1 MISYQHLD
9 QLKQLYLLKAT
20 GTEFVDAIA
29 IETSAV
35 DENVSLP
42 KEINALHKLISGCY
56 LCDLSKSR
64 REVQTFFGEA
74 NSKLMIISDYPTLA
88 EDNEGAYAG
97 KSGEMLKDMIEKVL
111 GISTNDVYFTH
122 VVKCMPA
129 SSQFPDESE
138 CKSCQ
143 PFWQQQIE
151 NISPKLIVALGSFSY
166 NVLTQENGNFEKDRG
181 IMLPFLST
189 QLVAIEHPKVL
200 IRNPKLKTLAMQ
212 ELLQIKSF
220 LCEQ

>member
-20 GTEFVDAIA
+20 GTEFVDAIS
-29 IETSAV
+29 IEASAV
-35 DENVSLP
+35 DENISLP
-42 KEINALHKLISGCY
+42 KDLNALHKLISGCY

-74 NSKLMIISDYPTLA
+74 NSKLMIVSDFPTLA

-97 KSGEMLKDMIEKVL
+97 KSGEMLRDMIEKVL
-111 GISTNDVYFTH
+111 ETSVNDVYFTH

-129 SSQFPDESE
+129 SSQSPDESE

-151 NISPKLIVALGSFSY
+151 NISPKLIIALGSFSY
-166 NVLTQENGNFEKDRG
+166 NVLTHGCGTFEKDKG
-181 IMLPFLST
+181 TILPFLDT
-189 QLVAIEHPKVL
+189 QLIAIEHPKVL